1 MLQIGSLI
9 DGKYKVLS
17 VIGQGGMSTVYLAIN
32 ERANKPWAIKEVR
45 KNGVSNYEV
54 VKQSLVMETDML
66 KQLSHPNLPSIVDV
80 IDSDECFLIVM
91 DYIEGNT
98 LLRNL
103 EENGALPQEKVI
115 GWAKELC
122 DVLSYL
128 HTRKPP
134 IIYRDLKPAN
144 IMLKP
149 DGNITLIDFGTARTY
164 KEDRIEDTT
173 CLGTRG
179 YAAPEQFGGRGQT
192 DERTDIYNLGATLY
206 HLVTGHNPGEAPYEM
221 YPIRQWNPTLSAGLE
236 KIILKCT
243 QLNPKD
249 RYKSS
254 AEVMYDLEHYSELD
268 KDYRKRAALRVAMFG
283 ITAAITISCAASS
296 AFFISSASKIK
307 NESYDSYLEEAR
319 SSPDEA
325 GQIGNYEEAIALDP
339 TNNVAYLELL
349 NKVYLMDDN
358 YSPSEDEE
366 LRKILITL
374 DDNGRTYEQLLKSN
388 EAAYAEFAYR
398 LGLIYFYCY
407 DVEGNKP
414 MSTKW
419 LNYAAESGS
428 LDEDKKNRARRLG
441 VIAEYYNDIGKTDL
455 IGDEIITYEQYWNDL
470 VDISQGDIAL
480 EDNTTTALMVYK
492 ELVNQINKH
501 AVKFKKAGVTY
512 EEMIAQLDNVK
523 TRLETDI
530 ITTVEDEDRIQ
541 PIKTKLYKN
550 LDLAYKAV
558 EGAFKETGE

>member
-9 DGKYKVLS
+9 DGKYKILS
-17 VIGQGGMSTVYLAIN
+17 IIGQGGMSTVYLAIN

-45 KNGVSNYEV
+45 KNGVKNYEV

-66 KQLSHPNLPSIVDV
+66 KQLSHPYLPSIVDV
-80 IDSDECFLIVM
+80 IDTDECFLIVM

-98 LLRNL
+98 LYRTLA
-103 EENGALPQEKVI
+103 EYGAQPQDKVI
-115 GWAKELC
+115 EWAKKLC
-122 DVLSYL
+122 NVLSYL
-128 HTRKPP
+128 HTRKSP

-164 KEDRIEDTT
+164 KRDSIEDTT

-249 RYKSS
+249 RYQSS

-268 KDYRKRAALRVAMFG
+268 KNYRKRAALRVTMFG
-283 ITAAITISCAASS
+283 ITSFITIFSAATAAYFMTS
-296 AFFISSASKIK
+296 AGKIR

-319 SSPDEA
+319 SMPETTK
-325 GQIGNYEEAIALDP
+325 QIEKYEEAITLDP
-339 TNNVAYLELL
+339 TNGTAFIELL
-349 NKVYLMDDN
+349 NQSYLMDDVFT
-358 YSPSEDEE
+358 PEE
-366 LRKILITL
+366 EEQLRELLITKY
-374 DDNGRTYEQLLKSN
+374 DEKRTYEQMLATNK
-388 EAAYAEFAYR
+388 EAYDEFAYR
-398 LGLIYFYCY
+398 LALAYFYCY
-407 DVEGNKP
+407 DGVGNKP

-419 LNYAAESGS
+419 FNIAVASET
-428 LDEDKKNRARRLG
+428 LDEVKIGRAQRLG
-441 VIAEYYNDIGKTDL
+441 KIAAYYTDIGRTRSS
-455 IGDEIITYEQYWNDL
+455 GDEVISYAQYWEDM
-470 VDISQGDIAL
+470 VDITTGDIAAN
-480 EDNTTTALMVYK
+480 DNTTTALMVYK
-492 ELVNQINKH
+492 EMVAQINKH
-501 AVKFKKAGVTY
+501 ATKFKKAGITY
-512 EEMIAQLDNVK
+512 EEMIAQLDNIRD
-523 TRLETDI
+523 RLETDI
-530 ITTVEDEDRIQ
+530 IATAEDEDRINPLKQ
-541 PIKTKLYKN
+541 NLYKN

-558 EGAFKETGE
+558 EGAFSKE